1 MKRFRIIL
9 TCLCISVIVAG
20 CNMKEEG
27 RETDEHG
34 EINNRNAGSLNVGN
48 SLGNPNL
55 NLTNMNNTSN
65 KVNKSG
71 LRVAD
76 EAEENVQNL
85 HEVKRANIIIKN
97 RNAYVA
103 VVMDDDFHGELYPYI
118 EDQIAQQVREADA
131 SIQNVYI
138 SSNRDF
144 VRQMSQHREQIQ
156 NGRKAEG
163 MNGGFNEMVHRVFN
177 HHERVRQD

>member
-1 MKRFRIIL
+1 MKKLRIIL
-9 TCLCISVIVAG
+9 TCLFISVLVMG

-27 RETDEHG
+27 READEHG

-65 KVNKSG
+65 NVNKTG
-71 LRVAD
+71 LRVVD

-85 HEVKRANIIIKN
+85 HEVKSANIIAAN

-103 VVMDDDFHGELYPYI
+103 VVIDDDFHGELSPYI

-144 VRQMSQHREQIQ
+144 VRKMSQYRDQVQ

-163 MNGGFNEMVHRVFN
+163 MNGGFNKMVHKVFN
-177 HHERVRQD
+177 HHERVNQD